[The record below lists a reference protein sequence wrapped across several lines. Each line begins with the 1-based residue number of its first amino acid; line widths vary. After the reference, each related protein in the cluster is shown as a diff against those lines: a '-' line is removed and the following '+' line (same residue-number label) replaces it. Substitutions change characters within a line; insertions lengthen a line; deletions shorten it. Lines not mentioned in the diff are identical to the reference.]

1 MAKRVMIDSVKD
13 HLIVVIL
20 KLGSAKEMIKT
31 LKDLYKFNNTSSP
44 CIELSTTVCQMGR
57 GGFVVSYFMKIT

>member
-44 CIELSTTVCQMGR
+44 CIEL
-57 GGFVVSYFMKIT
+57 